1 MKRSMV
7 QLLVFVSFAIAL
19 AGCKYLPA
27 STVDNPTQGTPEW
40 LVYKA
45 IQAAQQP
52 EIEDGW
58 KILRPLLH
66 SRVVEM
72 RASEDDFINLK
83 LPALH
88 RKVYLFTVEKESELP
103 PGQKAKP
110 DYKLKYTEE
119 DTPDKALRLFVIN
132 EGSDMPSPFRIESD
146 PAANNEWRISNIP

>member
-1 MKRSMV
+1 MKRSLV

-27 STVDNPTQGTPEW
+27 STIDNPTEGTPEW

-45 IQAAQQP
+45 IQAAQAP

-88 RKVYLFTVEKESELP
+88 RKVRLFTEDDS
-103 PGQKAKP
+103 KP
-110 DYKLKYTEE
+110 AYKLKYTEE

-132 EGSDMPSPFRIESD
+132 EGSDMPSPFRIERD